1 MSLYAQWTKDKPK
14 PDPKEDDDE
23 EENKEPEKPA
33 AVNPD
38 TVEGFFAVSG
48 QPVPGVAM
56 GKTVQGVAA
65 QAVFN
70 ATRPAGFL
78 QAFTF
83 NMAINGK
90 VDYTP
95 KNGALTII
103 IPKEYRKAGRT
114 FAVMALDK
122 NGRAWVY
129 ADTDNNPNTVTATI
143 NVEGYAFALIYK
155 D

>member
-1 MSLYAQWTKDKPK
+1 
-14 PDPKEDDDE
+14 
-23 EENKEPEKPA
+23 
-33 AVNPD
+33 
-38 TVEGFFAVSG
+38 
-48 QPVPGVAM
+48 M

-70 ATRPAGFL
+70 AARPAGFL

-90 VDYTP
+90 VDYTL
-95 KNGALTII
+95 KNGVLTII
-103 IPKEYRKAGRT
+103 IPKEFQKAGRT
-114 FAVMALDK
+114 FAIMALDK